1 MDQTRSTPGLN
12 RRHLLIRVTQGVLA
26 VTALALLRPLFRFT
40 GFTVKRKPRH
50 IVVHKTLPARN
61 VYTEHDFIL
70 FILATG
76 PLAVSRIC
84 THLGC
89 RVNYRKELGLIECPC
104 HQSRF
109 TRRGKRVAG
118 PAKRNLPTYPVKIIK
133 DNNGK
138 ATGYMVTL

>member
-1 MDQTRSTPGLN
+1 MDKTKPTPDMN
-12 RRHLLIRVTQGVLA
+12 RRQLLISVTKGVLA
-26 VTALALLRPLFRFT
+26 VTALALLRPLFRFA

-50 IVVHKTLPARN
+50 IAVHKSLPPGGF
-61 VYTEHDFIL
+61 YTGHDFIL
-70 FILATG
+70 FILAKG

-109 TRRGKRVAG
+109 TREGKRVAG

-133 DNNGK
+133 DNKGK
-138 ATGYMVTL
+138 VTGYMVTL

>member
-1 MDQTRSTPGLN
+1 MNQASSTPDIS
-12 RRHLLIRVTQGVLA
+12 RRHLLIRVIKGVLA
-26 VTALALLRPLFRFT
+26 VTALALLQPLFRFT
-40 GFTVKRKPRH
+40 GFTVKHKPRH
-50 IVVHKTLPARN
+50 IDVHKVLPPGEF
-61 VYTEHDFIL
+61 YTGHDFIL
-70 FILATG
+70 FMLAKG

-89 RVNYRKELGLIECPC
+89 RVNYRKDLGLIECPC

-109 TRRGKRVAG
+109 TREGKRIAG

-138 ATGYMVTL
+138 VTGYMVTL